1 MLRIAVQAK
10 GRLFE
15 ETLALLEESDIKLS
29 TTKRTLLVKSS
40 NFPLEVL
47 FLRDDDIPQTVATGV
62 ADLGIVGEN
71 EWMEKQEEVR
81 VVKRLGFSKCRLSL
95 AMPRDLEYTGL
106 SWFEGKKIATSY
118 PVILRRFLD
127 EKGIQAEI
135 HVISGSVEV
144 APGIGL
150 ADAIFDIVS
159 SGSTLVS
166 NRLKE
171 VEVVM
176 QSEALLIA
184 HKELNVEK
192 EEILGELLFR
202 MNAVKTAEDK
212 KYVLMLAVPA
222 QIAGCREIV
231 LCTPPDQTG
240 GVHPAILFAAQLAD
254 VSRIYKVGGAQA
266 IAAMAYGTE
275 SIPRVYKIF
284 GPGNQYVTAAKQL
297 VSLHGVAIDM
307 PAGPSEVVV
316 LADETAQPSFVAA
329 DLLSQAEH
337 GVDSQVLLV
346 TPSQRLQQ
354 AVKEEV
360 EKQLAVLPRREI
372 AACALANSRLIQV
385 RNLDEAVRLV
395 NAYAPEHLIIETAHY
410 REVAEQIT
418 HAGSVFLGSL
428 TPESAGDYASGTNHT
443 LPTNGYARAYSG
455 VSLDSFIRKI
465 TFQEIQAEGIQAI
478 GPAIEEMAV
487 SEQLEAHKNA
497 VTVRLNA
504 LKQLKQE
511 RK

>member
-1 MLRIAVQAK
+1 MKLINVPSEDQWPDLLRRPALDTEKLFDAVRSLINK
-10 GRLFE
+10 VRTEGDR
-15 ETLALLEESDIKLS
+15 ALLE
-29 TTKRTLLVKSS
+29 
-40 NFPLEVL
+40 LEERFDAV
-47 FLRDDDIPQTVATGV
+47 
-62 ADLGIVGEN
+62 
-71 EWMEKQEEVR
+71 
-81 VVKRLGFSKCRLSL
+81 RLSSL
-95 AMPRDLEYTGL
+95 AVTPEEMEAASRQVAEPLKAAIRLAKQNIETFH
-106 SWFEGKKIATSY
+106 SSQRFVGKKVETMPGVTCWQKAVGI
-118 PVILRRFLD
+118 
-127 EKGIQAEI
+127 EKVGLY
-135 HVISGSVEV
+135 VPGGT
-144 APGIGL
+144 APL
-150 ADAIFDIVS
+150 F
-159 SGSTLVS
+159 ST
-166 NRLKE
+166 
-171 VEVVM
+171 
-176 QSEALLIA
+176 
-184 HKELNVEK
+184 
-192 EEILGELLFR
+192 
-202 MNAVKTAEDK
+202 
-212 KYVLMLAVPA
+212 VLMLAVPA

-240 GVHPAILFAAQLAD
+240 GVHPAILFAAQLAG

-316 LADETAQPSFVAA
+316 LADETAHPSFVAA

-478 GPAIEEMAV
+478 GPAIEEMAA